1 MTILKRYLA
10 VIILLLIPFT
20 FIFPFEFGVQLGT
33 INNKPSSLAYG
44 FSGGG
49 GFMLPML
56 KLEVELYKM
65 QDYAYQA
72 LTAGVKF
79 RPKLARLVPYAILG
93 VGCEYKTFNFAFSEY
108 RWFTFIGGGIHF
120 YLNDLFSLR
129 GDIRLQNFSN
139 MNKTRLCAG
148 IFIHI

>member
-1 MTILKRYLA
+1 MRKSLKWR
-10 VIILLLIPFT
+10 VFLLLSVIPVS
-20 FIFPFEFGVQLGT
+20 IFPFEFGVQLGT
-33 INNKPSSLAYG
+33 INNKPSSLLYG

-65 QDYAYQA
+65 DDYAYQG
-72 LTAGVKF
+72 LTLGIKF
-79 RPKLARLVPYAILG
+79 RPKLARLAPYGILG
-93 VGCEYKTFNFAFSEY
+93 AGCEYKTFNFHFSEY
-108 RWFTFIGGGIHF
+108 RWFTFIGVGIHF
-120 YLNDLFSLR
+120 FLNDLISLR
-129 GDIRLQNFSN
+129 GDLRWQNFST

>member
-1 MTILKRYLA
+1 
-10 VIILLLIPFT
+10 
-20 FIFPFEFGVQLGT
+20 
-33 INNKPSSLAYG
+33 
-44 FSGGG
+44 
-49 GFMLPML
+49 MLPML

-120 YLNDLFSLR
+120 NLNDLFSLR